1 MADHGPTRGRDLKSE
16 KRQERDLPCGSQ
28 RCWETNLANAFR

>member
-16 KRQERDLPCGSQ
+16 KRQEGSAALLGLAALLG
-28 RCWETNLANAFR
+28 NLANAFR